1 MDFIEGIAAVFKL
14 LVDNMLSGI
23 SFTSISFLLFILI
36 GAVLYYIIPK
46 KGQWIW
52 LLFLGMFFYVV
63 NAGKLTV
70 FIAFSIGTSW
80 LYGYL
85 LKGKKNGKHYVG
97 TKAGKLGLFVVIAI
111 NVAVLVF
118 LKVASSGTPIANR
131 LQIDRFAFLIP
142 MGISF
147 YTLQIIAYMVD
158 VYKGK
163 IEPEKNPFKY
173 ALFVSFFPQILQGPI
188 PRYEQL
194 AHQLYD
200 GHKFDY
206 EKVTF
211 GLQLMIWG
219 FFQKMVVADAAAIVV
234 NRVFGEYETYK
245 GLFVLFAGILYSI
258 QLYAD
263 FAGCVCI
270 AMGAAEVFGIQLAD
284 NFNHPYFSTSIKDF
298 WRRWHISLSS
308 WLRDYIY
315 IPLGGN
321 RKGTIRKYINLV
333 LTFIVSGLWH
343 GIGSHYIVWGLL
355 HGFYQV
361 AGEVLMPV
369 RNWFVKVF
377 KVDRN
382 TFSHGLYKQ
391 ITTFFLVMVAW
402 IFFRADNVRMAL
414 IMLKNMVTTFNPW
427 ILFNDELYG
436 LGLNPKE
443 SRVMFFGIFVIWVV
457 SMLQEKMN
465 IRKELSKQSL
475 VFRWIIIFAGIFS
488 VLIFGIYGPG
498 YDASEFIYG
507 NF

>member
-1 MDFIEGIAAVFKL
+1 MDFIKGIAAVFTL
-14 LVDNMLSGI
+14 LVEDMFSGI
-23 SFTSISFLLFILI
+23 SFTSVSFLLFLLI

-46 KGQWIW
+46 KGQWVW

-63 NAGKLTV
+63 NAGKLTI
-70 FIAFSIGTSW
+70 FILFSIVTSW
-80 LYGYL
+80 LYGVSVKHKQRDGDYVPT
-85 LKGKKNGKHYVG
+85 KNGKLWLFCVIG
-97 TKAGKLGLFVVIAI
+97 MNVFVLLFLKTAASATPLANKLG
-111 NVAVLVF
+111 
-118 LKVASSGTPIANR
+118 
-131 LQIDRFAFLIP
+131 IDRFAFLIP

-147 YTLQIIAYMVD
+147 YTLQIIAYMTD

-163 IEPEKNPFKY
+163 IEPEKNVFKY

-194 AHQLYD
+194 ARQLYE

-234 NRVFGEYETYK
+234 NRVFGEYETYQ
-245 GLFVLFAGILYSI
+245 GLFVLFAAVLYSI

-270 AMGAAEVFGIQLAD
+270 AMGTAEVFGIQLAD
-284 NFNHPYFSTSIKDF
+284 NFDHPYFSTSVKEF

-321 RKGTIRKYINLV
+321 RKGVIKKYANLV
-333 LTFIVSGLWH
+333 ITFLVSGLWH

-361 AGEVLMPV
+361 AGQVLMPV
-369 RNWFVKVF
+369 RNWFVKAL
-377 KVDRN
+377 KINRN
-382 TFSHGLYKQ
+382 TFSHRFFQQLV
-391 ITTFFLVMVAW
+391 TFFLVMTAW
-402 IFFRADNVRMAL
+402 VFFRADNVRMAL
-414 IMLKNMVTTFNPW
+414 VMLKNMVTTFNPW

-443 SRVMFFGIFVIWVV
+443 SRVLFLGIFVMWAVG
-457 SMLQEKMN
+457 MLQQKMN
-465 IRKELSKQSL
+465 IRKELAKQSL
-475 VFRWIIIFAGIFS
+475 VFRWVIIFAGIFS